1 MLTKHS
7 EGLSAMKYLKTRFG
21 SFSGGIAMKTCFS
34 ALARALLAV
43 VVAGA
48 AGRDQAETVV
58 TNLANAP
65 FSVDAAPRNAA
76 AQSFTTGG
84 LAEDLQSVT
93 LKLLGGAGS
102 IDVSVFSNN
111 AGLPGTSLLHLGT
124 LTPAG
129 VGFADYTLIAPSG
142 FTLAA
147 NTTYWVEGNYIGSP
161 DWAYTNDQTFSG
173 SGKLGNFTNSS
184 DGGATWNGPYSD
196 APYQFQVDAG
206 PAAVPEPATLVLA
219 LSGIALGGLDFARRG
234 RATA

>member
-1 MLTKHS
+1 
-7 EGLSAMKYLKTRFG
+7 MKYLKTRFG

-48 AGRDQAETVV
+48 AGRAQAETVV

-65 FSVDAAPRNAA
+65 FNVDAPPRNAA

-124 LTPAG
+124 LTPVG
-129 VGFADYTLIAPSG
+129 GGFADYTLIAPSG

-147 NTTYWVEGNYIGSP
+147 NTTYWVEGNYIGSQ
-161 DWAYTNDQTFSG
+161 DWAYTNDMTFSG
-173 SGKLGNFTNSS
+173 SGKLGDQTQST
-184 DGGATWNGPYSD
+184 DGGATWLGPFPIE
-196 APYQFQVDAG
+196 PYQLQVTAA
-206 PAAVPEPATLVLA
+206 AAVPEPATLVLA
-219 LSGIALGGLDFARRG
+219 LSGIALVGLDFARRR

>member
-1 MLTKHS
+1 
-7 EGLSAMKYLKTRFG
+7 MKYLKTRFG
-21 SFSGGIAMKTCFS
+21 SFSGGIALKKCFS

-48 AGRDQAETVV
+48 AGRAQAETVV

-65 FSVDAAPRNAA
+65 FNVDAPPRNAA

-111 AGLPGTSLLHLGT
+111 ADLPGTSKLHLGT
-124 LTPAG
+124 LTPVG
-129 VGFADYTLIAPSG
+129 SGFADYTLNVASS

-147 NTTYWVEGNYIGSP
+147 NTTYWVEGNFNGSP
-161 DWAYTNDQTFSG
+161 DWAYTFSTTFSG
-173 SGKLGNFTNSS
+173 SGTLGNFTNSN
-184 DGGATWNGPYSD
+184 DGGATWGGPFPFSDGPY
-196 APYQFQVDAG
+196 QLQVNAG
-206 PAAVPEPATLVLA
+206 AAAVPQPASLTLLA
-219 LSGIALGGLDFARRG
+219 IGGVGLLG
-234 RATA
+234 